1 MEPANINNTALHALG
16 IRAEWQAS
24 GRLLSLQISSVT
36 PGFFSGHVPG
46 QELKGSGG
54 CEGMAD
60 LFSKL
65 RKNSGCVRFC
75 CKELAR
81 LSFPVLSGWCPP
93 VLSV

>member
-1 MEPANINNTALHALG
+1 MEPANINNTALHAPG

-36 PGFFSGHVPG
+36 PGFFSGDVPW
-46 QELKGSGG
+46 LKGSGG

-65 RKNSGCVRFC
+65 RKNSGCVRSC
-75 CKELAR
+75 CKELGR